1 MHKAHQLCARGVS
14 ALPDVPA
21 RKRPGPACQRPH
33 NPSFT
38 PGRGVYFCPCAY
50 QASRQS
56 AGGARPR
63 GKAGVPTAHSNGVAG
78 MDACYI
84 REGPFASRRGEAN
97 GEAISKWGEGMEE
110 RFEYIRCL
118 FCITGKEREAA
129 RALEQIEGVRAIF
142 PRKLKPIWKKT
153 DWEDEERPLFPG
165 YVFVYAHRPLR
176 YAELCKDANVLRPLA
191 YDTEGKEPYLN
202 ENDRRFAELLLRTD
216 GLVGAL
222 DAIEEGSYVRISEG
236 ALRAINGRVTKV
248 DKRKR
253 LARVDIDILGDT
265 RSVWLAFRLLEN
277 DVQSLTPNEKE
288 TTTPPDGA
296 EKEHDEKDLPAL

>member
-1 MHKAHQLCARGVS
+1 
-14 ALPDVPA
+14 
-21 RKRPGPACQRPH
+21 
-33 NPSFT
+33 
-38 PGRGVYFCPCAY
+38 
-50 QASRQS
+50 
-56 AGGARPR
+56 
-63 GKAGVPTAHSNGVAG
+63 
-78 MDACYI
+78 MD
-84 REGPFASRRGEAN
+84 AN

-253 LARVDIDILGDT
+253 LARVDIDMLGDT

-277 DVQSLTPNEKE
+277 DAQSVTSDEKE
-288 TTTPPDGA
+288 TTMPPDGA
-296 EKEHDEKDLPAL
+296 EKEHDEKDLSAL

>member
-1 MHKAHQLCARGVS
+1 
-14 ALPDVPA
+14 
-21 RKRPGPACQRPH
+21 
-33 NPSFT
+33 
-38 PGRGVYFCPCAY
+38 
-50 QASRQS
+50 
-56 AGGARPR
+56 
-63 GKAGVPTAHSNGVAG
+63 
-78 MDACYI
+78 
-84 REGPFASRRGEAN
+84 
-97 GEAISKWGEGMEE
+97 MEE

-142 PRKLKPIWKKT
+142 PRKLKSIWKKT

-191 YDTEGKEPYLN
+191 YDREGKEPYLN

-236 ALRAINGRVTKV
+236 ALRA
-248 DKRKR
+248 
-253 LARVDIDILGDT
+253 RVDIDILGDT

-277 DVQSLTPNEKE
+277 DAQGVTPDKEE

-296 EKEHDEKDLPAL
+296 EKEHDEKDLPVS